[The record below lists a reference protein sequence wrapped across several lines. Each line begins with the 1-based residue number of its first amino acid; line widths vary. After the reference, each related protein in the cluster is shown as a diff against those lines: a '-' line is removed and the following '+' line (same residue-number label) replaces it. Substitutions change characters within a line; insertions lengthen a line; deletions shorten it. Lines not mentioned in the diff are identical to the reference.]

1 MTSEQK
7 KAIEACKDRAAKEAS
22 VGFENFEHLLECV
35 KRYGF
40 EYWDHLKTIEDRA
53 MQLYGEQCRELVVKL
68 TAEDIAYMIASYPSE
83 SDFLLAEKIYEKL
96 TAPGR

>member
-7 KAIEACKDRAAKEAS
+7 TAIDACKDQAATEIQYES
-22 VGFENFEHLLECV
+22 WDDMV
-35 KRYGF
+35 KRTSKKMIASRA
-40 EYWDHLKTIEDRA
+40 HRA

-96 TAPGR
+96 TAPGALTG